1 MAYSTS
7 NPPMVY
13 VPGIGNLPT
22 LWVYKHTDTDDTVIA
37 AGYVTDAASLGMKLN
52 DIVLIVDSTTPKV
65 SLASVSAINATTG
78 ASTMVFGAVS

>member
-1 MAYSTS
+1 MAYATS
-7 NPPMVY
+7 NPPVPY
-13 VPGIGNLPT
+13 VVGIGNFPT
-22 LWVYKHTDTDDTVIA
+22 IWVYKHTDTDDTVIA

-52 DIVLIVDSTTPKV
+52 DIVFIVDTSTPKV